1 MNFKKILNHLPFILF
16 SYFFLGVII
25 GGFFATQD
33 RVELL
38 NSTLL
43 TSGSNISIIAFI
55 IYLPILFYYLI
66 KVKK

>member
-1 MNFKKILNHLPFILF
+1 MKFKKILNHLPFILF
-16 SYFFLGVII
+16 SYFFLGVIV